1 MSLLQKIRKLPE
13 RKRKIILWSSIIAIS
28 AVLLF
33 FYVRNV
39 QKKLGEFKTEDL
51 KEGLNKLPSFEIPK
65 IDVQELE
72 KILQE
77 ATTTP

>member
-33 FYVRNV
+33 FYARNV

>member
-1 MSLLQKIRKLPE
+1 MNLLQKIRKLPE
-13 RKRKIILWSSIIAIS
+13 RKRKIILWSSIIAMS

-77 ATTTP
+77 ATTTL